1 MPSPGVKARIDR
13 FWRAIKRLEDLQLID
28 LKDFIKDEN
37 AIDAAERNLHVAI
50 EAMIDICEAL
60 ISYMKWRTPRSYRDV
75 GKILGDRGL
84 LSHEEV
90 VTFEEAVRLRNILV
104 HNYIYISPHNVYKTI
119 RELRMSLVKIVS
131 RVLDYMRT
139 QNIDP

>member
-50 EAMIDICEAL
+50 EAMIDVCEAL

-131 RVLDYMRT
+131 RVLDYMKT

>member
-50 EAMIDICEAL
+50 EAMIDVCEAL